1 MKKTIIIL
9 LFCFISLSLPVF
21 SQTDEVSKPLEIGI
35 TFDWISKTQLQRDE
49 NIEQIQNVLFG
60 DDVVSKYNKK
70 EFRAQNSEFAKDN
83 NFLKDYEEIS
93 AGKKEDADK
102 YYCGFYWNKLLVAY
116 GIQYKKN
123 MKSIY
128 YYDAMGNLRWV
139 DAFSANYPKF
149 PYYSYQYKTSG
160 ELVAAY
166 YYVSDFDQY
175 VYNPDKKFQ
184 GRWYKENLYNK
195 KAKIIMTRSNW

>member
-1 MKKTIIIL
+1 MKKTIMIL
-9 LFCFISLSLPVF
+9 LFCLISLSLPVF
-21 SQTDEVSKPLEIGI
+21 SQTDEASKPLEIGI

-128 YYDAMGNLRWV
+128 YYDAMGKLRWV

-149 PYYSYQYKTSG
+149 PYYSYQYKTNG

-166 YYVSDFDQY
+166 YYVSAFDQY